1 MKKRFPIGE
10 IKWIVIGIA
19 MLAFLV
25 FLHTIDVTN
34 EEAYVVTAISSLLF
48 ALTITF
54 YYLFFLWIS
63 PDDTEFSQK
72 NVELA
77 KHNPLLHIYF
87 GPKRCRVELDRAFE
101 GAVGSMGSEDQ
112 VAYGYQCFTGGDEE
126 HTGKPT
132 IQDTMHREV
141 SKDDDIVIR
150 DTKHDYHVN
159 IDIEGKI
166 IYVSDA
172 TSELF
177 LKSKRSILNKNI
189 STLQDVF
196 GINSDQ
202 WFTDIKTRYR
212 SQSTAEVETND
223 GKKWLYWDF
232 EAVTDVFGSV
242 LMITAT
248 GHEITNLINMKQ
260 QTNPNHTFD
269 FQTNLINQQG
279 LYEKIASLKNVN
291 RAVCFFI
298 DFWNFSKISDFYGH
312 RIHDEIIV
320 MIADQLRRCEG
331 KNCLVCRFSNS
342 KFVVMLF
349 GKQTSD
355 SVIAT
360 KLANLDNYLP
370 KVYQLEENLIQIEKR
385 IGYAVYPDDT
395 DSLEKLISLASLAMK
410 ESKQENHFKVI
421 RYKKTMGETLKK
433 NIAISVNLKHAL
445 ETGMVEVFFQKAID
459 AFTGN
464 VVYLEELARWKDGT
478 LGYISPVEMF
488 AAAKEANMVEQ
499 LDKHL
504 VEEAIRQFAYL
515 RNSGEYPSAKLA
527 INIAPS
533 SLMDPMFTTFIRE
546 QASKYSVKPRDIC
559 IEISESAFV
568 NSLEA
573 CIERIKDYKKLG
585 FQIALDDFGKD
596 YSSLAILESVPF
608 DIIKI
613 DKLFIAKI
621 QDGKNREII
630 KMIRNITNL
639 YRKEIIVEGVE
650 TEAQRKCLLEL
661 GCVIQQGFFHHK
673 PEKLV

>member
-1 MKKRFPIGE
+1 
-10 IKWIVIGIA
+10 
-19 MLAFLV
+19 
-25 FLHTIDVTN
+25 
-34 EEAYVVTAISSLLF
+34 
-48 ALTITF
+48 
-54 YYLFFLWIS
+54 
-63 PDDTEFSQK
+63 
-72 NVELA
+72 
-77 KHNPLLHIYF
+77 
-87 GPKRCRVELDRAFE
+87 
-101 GAVGSMGSEDQ
+101 
-112 VAYGYQCFTGGDEE
+112 
-126 HTGKPT
+126 
-132 IQDTMHREV
+132 
-141 SKDDDIVIR
+141 
-150 DTKHDYHVN
+150 
-159 IDIEGKI
+159 
-166 IYVSDA
+166 
-172 TSELF
+172 
-177 LKSKRSILNKNI
+177 
-189 STLQDVF
+189 
-196 GINSDQ
+196 
-202 WFTDIKTRYR
+202 
-212 SQSTAEVETND
+212 
-223 GKKWLYWDF
+223 
-232 EAVTDVFGSV
+232 
-242 LMITAT
+242 
-248 GHEITNLINMKQ
+248 
-260 QTNPNHTFD
+260 
-269 FQTNLINQQG
+269 
-279 LYEKIASLKNVN
+279 
-291 RAVCFFI
+291 
-298 DFWNFSKISDFYGH
+298 
-312 RIHDEIIV
+312 

-546 QASKYSVKPRDIC
+546 RQSIQSNRGIFIDFRIVTASKPASNASKITKNLVFKSPSMILARITHRLRSLKAYPL
-559 IEISESAFV
+559 ISSRLI
-568 NSLEA
+568 NS
-573 CIERIKDYKKLG
+573 
-585 FQIALDDFGKD
+585 
-596 YSSLAILESVPF
+596 SSPKSRTVRTARLS
-608 DIIKI
+608 K
-613 DKLFIAKI
+613 
-621 QDGKNREII
+621 
-630 KMIRNITNL
+630 
-639 YRKEIIVEGVE
+639 
-650 TEAQRKCLLEL
+650 
-661 GCVIQQGFFHHK
+661 
-673 PEKLV
+673 

>member
-1 MKKRFPIGE
+1 M
-10 IKWIVIGIA
+10 
-19 MLAFLV
+19 
-25 FLHTIDVTN
+25 
-34 EEAYVVTAISSLLF
+34 
-48 ALTITF
+48 
-54 YYLFFLWIS
+54 
-63 PDDTEFSQK
+63 
-72 NVELA
+72 
-77 KHNPLLHIYF
+77 
-87 GPKRCRVELDRAFE
+87 
-101 GAVGSMGSEDQ
+101 
-112 VAYGYQCFTGGDEE
+112 
-126 HTGKPT
+126 
-132 IQDTMHREV
+132 
-141 SKDDDIVIR
+141 
-150 DTKHDYHVN
+150 
-159 IDIEGKI
+159 
-166 IYVSDA
+166 
-172 TSELF
+172 
-177 LKSKRSILNKNI
+177 
-189 STLQDVF
+189 
-196 GINSDQ
+196 
-202 WFTDIKTRYR
+202 
-212 SQSTAEVETND
+212 
-223 GKKWLYWDF
+223 
-232 EAVTDVFGSV
+232 
-242 LMITAT
+242 
-248 GHEITNLINMKQ
+248 
-260 QTNPNHTFD
+260 
-269 FQTNLINQQG
+269 
-279 LYEKIASLKNVN
+279 
-291 RAVCFFI
+291 FFI

-385 IGYAVYPDDT
+385 IGYAVIPMTRTALRNSYPW
-395 DSLEKLISLASLAMK
+395 LPAMK

-661 GCVIQQGFFHHK
+661 GCVIQQGFFTTS
-673 PEKLV
+673 PEGLFENLIDFRLVLAFYQKKYHNSRMWYFSSGSVSVFLSKLSFYMSGRIQSNSRVRFSIFALASRSWFCAYR